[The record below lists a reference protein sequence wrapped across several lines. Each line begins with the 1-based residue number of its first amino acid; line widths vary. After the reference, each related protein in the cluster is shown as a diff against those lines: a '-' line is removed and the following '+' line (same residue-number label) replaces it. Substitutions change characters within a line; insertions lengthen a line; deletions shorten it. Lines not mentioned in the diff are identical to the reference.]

1 MGKTPGA
8 ADHAGTQQEMQVTQ
22 STSARALPGDL
33 RHVKTERREGILTI
47 TLNRPEK
54 RNAMSVELTFEMVRL
69 LEAVGSDDSIR
80 VVVLRGAGDGFCAG
94 MDIRDF
100 FDSSERDDAT
110 LRAAKE
116 AANHWR
122 VRLLRNLPQPTIAMI
137 HGFCFGGAFG
147 IVEACDIAIAADDTK
162 FTLSEINF
170 GHFPAGPVAKAISRT
185 MTTRA
190 ASYYSLS
197 GRTFDGPEAE
207 RVGFITRSVP
217 ADRLEAETYGLA
229 AEIATKDPIALQ
241 FTKESLQHVEAMTW
255 DAALNYNAAKFAEL
269 KTRQQGATSR
279 ASSVASFLEGK
290 SRPGLGG

>member
-1 MGKTPGA
+1 M
-8 ADHAGTQQEMQVTQ
+8 TQTNSRRE
-22 STSARALPGDL
+22 LPGDL
-33 RHVKTERREGILTI
+33 RHVKAEQCEGVLTI

-69 LEAVGSDDSIR
+69 LEAVGVDESVR
-80 VVVLRGAGDGFCAG
+80 VVVLRGEGPGFCAG
-94 MDIRDF
+94 MDIKDF
-100 FDSSERDDAT
+100 FDSSERDEAT

-122 VRLLRNLPQPTIAMI
+122 VRLLRNLPQPTIAMV

-147 IVEACDIAIAADDTK
+147 IVEACDIALAADDTK

-185 MTTRA
+185 MSTRA

-207 RVGFITRSVP
+207 RNGFISRSYP
-217 ADRLEAETYGLA
+217 AAQLEAETYKLA
-229 AEIATKDPIALQ
+229 AELATKDPIALQ
-241 FTKESLQHVEAMTW
+241 FTKESLQYVETMSW

-269 KTRQQGATSR
+269 KARQQGATSR
-279 ASSVASFLEGK
+279 AASVASFLEGK

>member
-1 MGKTPGA
+1 MTQVKSTLGA
-8 ADHAGTQQEMQVTQ
+8 LT
-22 STSARALPGDL
+22 DL
-33 RHVKTERREGILTI
+33 QHVKTQLNDNVLTI

-54 RNAMSVELTFEMVRL
+54 RNAMNVELTFEMVRL
-69 LEAVGSDDSIR
+69 LEAVSMDESIR

-94 MDIRDF
+94 MDIGDF
-100 FDSSERDDAT
+100 FESSQRDEAT

-122 VRLLRNLPQPTIAMI
+122 VRLLRNLPQPTIAMV

-147 IVEACDIAIAADDTK
+147 IVEACDIAFAADNTK

-185 MTTRA
+185 MTARSA
-190 ASYYSLS
+190 MYYSLS
-197 GRTFDGPEAE
+197 GRSFDGPLAE
-207 RVGFITRSVP
+207 QNGLITRSFP
-217 ADRLEAETYGLA
+217 SDQLEAETYHLA
-229 AEIATKDPIALQ
+229 KELTAKDPIALQ
-241 FTKESLQHVEAMTW
+241 FTKESLQHVETMTW

-269 KTRQQGATSR
+269 KTRQHGSTSR
-279 ASSVASFLEGK
+279 AASVESFLKGE

>member
-1 MGKTPGA
+1 M
-8 ADHAGTQQEMQVTQ
+8 TQ
-22 STSARALPGDL
+22 SISSRGLPRDF
-33 RHVKTERREGILTI
+33 RHINTEQREGILTI

-54 RNAMSVELTFEMVRL
+54 RNAMSVEFTFEMVRL
-69 LEAVGSDDSIR
+69 LEAVALDESTR
-80 VVVLRGAGDGFCAG
+80 VVVLRGAGAGFCAG
-94 MDIRDF
+94 MDIKDF
-100 FDSSERDDAT
+100 FDSSERDEAT

-122 VRLLRNLPQPTIAMI
+122 VRLLRNLPQPTIAMV

-147 IVEACDIAIAADDTK
+147 IVEACDIALAAEDTK

-185 MTTRA
+185 MSARA

-207 RVGFITRSVP
+207 RNGFITRCYP
-217 ADRLEAETYGLA
+217 AAQLESETYGLA

-241 FTKESLQHVEAMTW
+241 FTKESLQHVETMTW

-279 ASSVASFLEGK
+279 AASVASFLDGK
-290 SRPGLGG
+290 SKPGLGG